1 MLAWVTPHASQVLGI
16 DRQAPLVRVI
26 DGDRLAITDRS
37 TERRTDL
44 PSIRRSLWDCGADT
58 TPSSRR
64 RAAEAVDRRTRH
76 RPDQPEPWLACDFE
90 RHCRIVA
97 AFVHVAMI
105 RIMLPQLAAKPPA

>member
-1 MLAWVTPHASQVLGI
+1 LLGV
-16 DRQAPLVRVI
+16 DGRTPLVRVI
-26 DGDRLAITDRS
+26 DGNTLAVSDRR

-44 PSIRRSLWDCGADT
+44 RLIRRSFWDFGADT

-90 RHCRIVA
+90 RHCRIDA
-97 AFVHVAMI
+97 AFVRMAMI
-105 RIMLPQLAAKPPA
+105 RIMLRWLVVKH